1 MWYNQNAVNGNIFF
15 IRDWYE
21 KGIKFVSDIID
32 DEGNLYNFEALKAKY
47 NLRGTILDFR
57 AFIRRLQE
65 LWKNLINDNRITCM
79 LTKFDVRCNVYL
91 QVLLRDKKGCR
102 RLYDVMVPTKL
113 MQSNKWEQ

>member
-1 MWYNQNAVNGNIFF
+1 MK
-15 IRDWYE
+15 

-57 AFIRRLQE
+57 AFTRRLPK
-65 LWKNLINDNRITCM
+65 LWKKLSNDNRITCM
-79 LTKFDVRCNVYL
+79 LTKYDVRCNVYF

-102 RLYDVMVPTKL
+102 RLYDVMIPTKL
-113 MQSNKWEQ
+113 VQSSTKWEQEIGQIGEE